1 MTRVNSSPRYPRHGA
16 LLPGVPGQRVSH
28 PAPANTG
35 AETDSSGARGRP
47 ALLAGPPA
55 PRGRPVTQHLR
66 VLLLV
71 LAQHL
76 RHGDQGLDLGH
87 LLADVHQL
95 GQVRLADVVNCGQVT
110 GGITLQI
117 N

>member
-1 MTRVNSSPRYPRHGA
+1 M
-16 LLPGVPGQRVSH
+16 
-28 PAPANTG
+28 
-35 AETDSSGARGRP
+35 
-47 ALLAGPPA
+47 
-55 PRGRPVTQHLR
+55 TQHLR

-95 GQVRLADVVNCGQVT
+95 GQVRLADVVNCGQVAS
-110 GGITLQI
+110 GITLQV
-117 N
+117 NYLRKSSK